1 MIRTATPSDAP
12 FVAPLMFQA
21 MSEIVFKLIQ
31 REDPHESVRFLERLF
46 MEQNNQYS
54 YENTLVY
61 EKDKQIL
68 GSLVYY
74 DGAHIDSLS
83 QSVFDFVKASYG
95 HNIRLEK
102 ETQAGEYY
110 IDTLSVS
117 PKAQGKGIGSS
128 LLLHLKEQLKG
139 ETIGLLVSMDNPQA
153 EKLYLRMGFVYAD
166 MKMLAGAPYKHLVYQ
181 S

>member
-1 MIRTATPSDAP
+1 MIRTATPADAP

-31 REDPHESVRFLERLF
+31 REDSHESVRFLERLF
-46 MEQNNQYS
+46 LKQNNQYS

-74 DGAHIDSLS
+74 NGAHIDPLS
-83 QSVFDFVKASYG
+83 QAVFDFVRASYG

-102 ETQAGEYY
+102 ETQAGEFY
-110 IDTLSVS
+110 IDTISVS

-153 EKLYLRMGFVYAD
+153 ERLYLRMGFVYAD